1 MKNANFRAFSTLSNM
16 ELGDSEMKI
25 LILQSIFLS
34 FKSDKGVILI
44 NT

>member
-1 MKNANFRAFSTLSNM
+1 M

-34 FKSDKGVILI
+34 FKSYKGSYYDICNI
-44 NT
+44 Y

>member
-1 MKNANFRAFSTLSNM
+1 MKNAKFRAVSTLFNM
-16 ELGDSEMKI
+16 ELGDSEVKI

-34 FKSDKGVILI
+34 FKSYKGVILI